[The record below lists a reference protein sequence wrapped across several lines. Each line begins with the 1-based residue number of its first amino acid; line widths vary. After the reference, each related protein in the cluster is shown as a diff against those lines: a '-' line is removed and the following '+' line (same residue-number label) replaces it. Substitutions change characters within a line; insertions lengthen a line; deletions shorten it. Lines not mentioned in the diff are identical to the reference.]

1 MYIIRRLRT
10 YYTWSLDHTV
20 RRKHSIKSWT
30 PPNFKKGGWGRCGV
44 GFEKKTSLSLS
55 RSRNEIWG
63 DRDLRTHA
71 VCAQRWYI
79 QLQVISIKMVR
90 TAQRRNTSLLSLWIR
105 VYRGKWGVGVEAHGN
120 SPTRMVWGSNEL
132 ERPLVWT
139 CSSGVTFPLLGACSI
154 YLPVASPKS
163 LNLLTDGTTILR
175 ARRVTHDDHS

>member
-1 MYIIRRLRT
+1 
-10 YYTWSLDHTV
+10 
-20 RRKHSIKSWT
+20 
-30 PPNFKKGGWGRCGV
+30 
-44 GFEKKTSLSLS
+44 
-55 RSRNEIWG
+55 
-63 DRDLRTHA
+63 
-71 VCAQRWYI
+71 
-79 QLQVISIKMVR
+79 MVR
-90 TAQRRNTSLLSLWIR
+90 MRSGGILLSLWIR

-175 ARRVTHDDHS
+175 AASLTTITASAVEKDDDRLSTKNKS